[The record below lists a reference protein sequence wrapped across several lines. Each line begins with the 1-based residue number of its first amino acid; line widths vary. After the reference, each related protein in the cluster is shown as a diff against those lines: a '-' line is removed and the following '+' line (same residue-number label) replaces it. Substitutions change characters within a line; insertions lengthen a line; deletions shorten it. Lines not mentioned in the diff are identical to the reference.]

1 MVSQDPVLFSGSVRY
16 NIEYGLQDCTL
27 EKVEAA
33 ARKANAHN
41 FICKLEQGYNTGR
54 QNVVS
59 TLKIA
64 GIILSTHAVE

>member
-27 EKVEAA
+27 ERVEAA

-54 QNVVS
+54 YN
-59 TLKIA
+59 
-64 GIILSTHAVE
+64 